1 MIILSNKTSTFYIG
15 CNGVKLEQKKERHW
29 LLSQESTRHLGQ
41 LFRQYN
47 SVLVSRISFKI
58 YCEIN
63 VLGCNIKLLQ
73 QATKRN
79 KKKRNETKRNETK
92 RLHQKFVY
100 HIHQIGLYK
109 ILCIRSRIQRTMTD
123 QCYVNI
129 LV

>member
-15 CNGVKLEQKKERHW
+15 CNRVKLEQKKERHW
-29 LLSQESTRHLGQ
+29 LLSQESTRHLGR

-63 VLGCNIKLLQ
+63 VLGCDIKLLQ
-73 QATKRN
+73 QAA
-79 KKKRNETKRNETK
+79 K

-100 HIHQIGLYK
+100 HIHHIGLDK
-109 ILCIRSRIQRTMTD
+109 ILCVQSRIQRTMTD

>member
-29 LLSQESTRHLGQ
+29 LLSQENTRHLGQ

-63 VLGCNIKLLQ
+63 VLDCDHKTTT
-73 QATKRN
+73 ASS
-79 KKKRNETKRNETK
+79 ETIT
-92 RLHQKFVY
+92 QKFIY
-100 HIHQIGLYK
+100 HIH
-109 ILCIRSRIQRTMTD
+109 
-123 QCYVNI
+123 
-129 LV
+129 

>member
-63 VLGCNIKLLQ
+63 VLDCDIKLLQ
-73 QATKRN
+73 QAA
-79 KKKRNETKRNETK
+79 K

-100 HIHQIGLYK
+100 HIHHIGLDK
-109 ILCIRSRIQRTMTD
+109 ILCIQSRIQRTMTD